1 LKQITYYL
9 AGGALVAAVIIATSN
24 TPDALPLVTMEA
36 QGNCARLVIN
46 TDGQF
51 RVLGSNDGVTW
62 TVIEALWDTA
72 SYGKTLLIDHQNT
85 GFALFKARPL

>member
-1 LKQITYYL
+1 MKQLTYYL

-24 TPDALPLVTMEA
+24 SPDSLPLVTMEEH
-36 QGNCARLVIN
+36 GNCARLVIN

-62 TVIEALWDTA
+62 TVIESLWDTA
-72 SYGKTLLIDHQNT
+72 TYGRTLVIDHQRN
-85 GFALFKARPL
+85 GFAFFKAEAL